1 MAIKKLAI
9 IVRDDAYDKLL
20 TPLTFAYVQAQQ
32 GVQVDMLFVL
42 WAVRVL
48 TEHGAAALKIDPRH
62 ESEDAW
68 LRQRLVAEGI
78 GDIRQ
83 YLKLLVGTGKV
94 NLYGCGLAV
103 GTFDVAEADLIPE
116 AQGIVDSSWFLN
128 EKVLKADHCQYF

>member
-32 GVQVDMLFVL
+32 GVEVDMLFVL

-48 TEHGAAALKIDPRH
+48 TEDGAAALKIDPRH

-94 NLYGCGLAV
+94 NLYGCCLAV

-116 AQGIVDSSWFLN
+116 AKGIVDSSWFLN